1 MFDKI
6 IDKLTE
12 YLKVKGDQLKLEV
25 MGQVA
30 RILAHVIVFLLISLL
45 FLFFGLFFMLSL
57 AVVLNFALNSEYLGY
72 VIVTGI
78 LLILLVIIAFMLKSG
93 KVQKWFETLI
103 LKISE
108 DE

>member
-6 IDKLTE
+6 IDKLTD
-12 YLKVKGDQLKLEV
+12 YLKLKGEQIKLEI
-25 MGQVA
+25 MGHVA
-30 RILAHVIVFLLISLL
+30 RVLAHVIVFLLISLL
-45 FLFFGLFFMLSL
+45 LLFFGLFFMLSL
-57 AVVLNFALNSEYLGY
+57 AVVLNYAFGSEYLGY
-72 VIVTGI
+72 VVVTGVLLV
-78 LLILLVIIAFMLKSG
+78 LLIVIGSMLRSG